1 MKTAVPLLISPFY
14 GDNMIGIELTAVFYG
29 LAAAASWGAGDFS
42 GGVATKRS
50 HVYLVVLL
58 SHIIGIAGLLLLI
71 LLFGEPFPTWRDLFI
86 GAAGGISGAVG
97 VLALYTGLAQ
107 GRMGVV
113 APLTAVITAIVPVLF
128 GLLLEG
134 LPQPHQLAGFVVA
147 MVAVWL
153 ISSDNGDGPVG
164 LRWSDLRLPVVAGL
178 GFGLF
183 FIFIDQV
190 SDNAILWPLIGS
202 RAASILMM
210 FFLVLFSQQRE
221 RPGKTQSGWITL
233 AGLFDAG
240 GNAFFALAT
249 GLGRLDVASVLGA
262 LYPATTVL
270 LARSILDERLSR
282 WQGVGVAAALFAVI
296 LIAT

>member
-1 MKTAVPLLISPFY
+1 M
-14 GDNMIGIELTAVFYG
+14 GIELTAVFFG

-42 GGVATKRS
+42 GGMATKRS

-58 SHIIGIAGLLLLI
+58 SHIVGIAGLLLLI
-71 LLFGEPFPTWRDLFI
+71 LLFGEPFPTWRDVFI
-86 GAAGGISGAVG
+86 GAAAGIAGAVG

-113 APLTAVITAIVPVLF
+113 APLTAVITAIVPVVF
-128 GLLLEG
+128 GLFLEG
-134 LPQPHQLAGFVVA
+134 LAQLHQLAGFAVA
-147 MVAVWL
+147 LFAVWL
-153 ISSDNGDGPVG
+153 ISSDNGDAPAR
-164 LRWSDLRLPVVAGL
+164 LHWADLRLPVVAGL

-190 SDNAILWPLIGS
+190 SDNAILWPLVGA

-210 FFLVLFSQQRE
+210 TVLVLIAGKRE
-221 RPGKTQSGWITL
+221 RPALSLSKRPSSAQFGWMAL
-233 AGLFDAG
+233 AGIFDAG

-249 GLGRLDVASVLGA
+249 SLGRLDVATIISS

-270 LARSILDERLSR
+270 LARFILDERLSR
-282 WQGVGVAAALFAVI
+282 RQGVGVAAALAAVI
-296 LIAT
+296 LIAA

>member
-1 MKTAVPLLISPFY
+1 M
-14 GDNMIGIELTAVFYG
+14 GIELTAVFYG

-58 SHIIGIAGLLLLI
+58 SHIVGLAGLLLLI
-71 LLFGEPFPTWRDLFI
+71 LLFGESFPTWHDLFI
-86 GAAGGISGAVG
+86 GALAGIAGAVG

-128 GLLLEG
+128 GLFLEG
-134 LPQPHQLAGFVVA
+134 LPQLHQLFGFVLA
-147 MVAVWL
+147 LLAVWL
-153 ISSDNGDGPVG
+153 ISSDNGDAPAR
-164 LRWSDLRLPVVAGL
+164 LRWADLRLPVVAGL

-190 SDNAILWPLIGS
+190 SDNAILWPLVGA
-202 RAASILMM
+202 RAASILLMAL
-210 FFLVLFSQQRE
+210 LVFWRGRGE
-221 RPGKTQSGWITL
+221 RPALSLSKRPVLSLSKRPSPSQVGWIAL
-233 AGLFDAG
+233 AGIFDAG
-240 GNAFFALAT
+240 GNAFFALST
-249 GLGRLDVASVLGA
+249 SLGRLDVATIISS

-270 LARSILDERLSR
+270 LARFVLDERLSR
-282 WQGVGVAAALFAVI
+282 RQWLGVAAALVAVI
-296 LIAT
+296 LIAA

>member
-1 MKTAVPLLISPFY
+1 MVGT
-14 GDNMIGIELTAVFYG
+14 ELTAVFYG

-58 SHIIGIAGLLLLI
+58 SHIVGIAGLLLLI
-71 LLFGEPFPTWRDLFI
+71 LLFGEPLPALRDLFI
-86 GAAGGISGAVG
+86 GALGGISGAIG

-128 GLLLEG
+128 GLFLEG
-134 LPQPHQLAGFVVA
+134 LPKLHQLAGFIVA
-147 MVAVWL
+147 MFAVWL
-153 ISSDNGDGPVG
+153 ISSDNGDGPAG
-164 LRWSDLRLPVVAGL
+164 LRWSDLRLPTVAGL

-190 SDNAILWPLIGS
+190 SDNAILWPLVGA

-210 FFLVLFSQQRE
+210 TALVLLSRQRE
-221 RPGKTQSGWITL
+221 RPAGIQLGWIAL
-233 AGLFDAG
+233 AGIFDTS

-249 GLGRLDVASVLGA
+249 SLGRLDVATILSS

-270 LARSILDERLSR
+270 LARFILDERLTR
-282 WQGVGVAAALFAVI
+282 RQGAGVAAALVAVI
-296 LIAT
+296 LIAV

>member
-1 MKTAVPLLISPFY
+1 M
-14 GDNMIGIELTAVFYG
+14 GIELTAVLFG

-58 SHIIGIAGLLLLI
+58 SHIVGIAGLLLLI
-71 LLFGEPFPTWRDLFI
+71 LLFGEPFPTWRDLLI
-86 GAAGGISGAVG
+86 GAMGGISGAIG

-128 GLLLEG
+128 GLFLEG
-134 LPQPHQLAGFVVA
+134 LPQLHQLAGFAVA
-147 MVAVWL
+147 LFAVWL
-153 ISSDNGDGPVG
+153 ISSDNGEGPAG
-164 LRWSDLRLPVVAGL
+164 LRWGDLRLPAVAGL

-183 FIFIDQV
+183 FIFIDHV
-190 SDNAILWPLIGS
+190 SDNAILWPLVGA
-202 RAASILMM
+202 RVASILMM
-210 FFLVLFSQQRE
+210 TILVLISRRWE
-221 RPGKTQSGWITL
+221 RPVRTQLGWIAL
-233 AGLFDAG
+233 AGIFDAG

-249 GLGRLDVASVLGA
+249 SLGRLDVATILSS

-270 LARSILDERLSR
+270 LARFILDERLTR
-282 WQGVGVAAALFAVI
+282 RQGAGVAAALLAVI
-296 LIAT
+296 LIAA

>member
-1 MKTAVPLLISPFY
+1 MFNSHS
-14 GDNMIGIELTAVFYG
+14 LTAVFYG

-58 SHIIGIAGLLLLI
+58 SHIVGIAGLLLLI
-71 LLFGEPFPTWRDLFI
+71 LLFGEPFPTWRDLLI
-86 GAAGGISGAVG
+86 GALGGICGALG

-128 GLLLEG
+128 GLFLEG
-134 LPQPHQLAGFVVA
+134 LPQLHQLAGFA
-147 MVAVWL
+147 AALFAVWL
-153 ISSDNGDGPVG
+153 ISSDNGKGPAG
-164 LRWSDLRLPVVAGL
+164 LRWGDLRLPAAAGL

-190 SDNAILWPLIGS
+190 SDNAILWPLVGA

-210 FFLVLFSQQRE
+210 SILVLISRRRE
-221 RPGKTQSGWITL
+221 RPSEIQLGWIAL
-233 AGLFDAG
+233 AGIFDAG

-249 GLGRLDVASVLGA
+249 SLGRLDVATILSS

-270 LARSILDERLSR
+270 LARFILDERLTR
-282 WQGVGVAAALFAVI
+282 RQGAGVATALLAVI
-296 LIAT
+296 LIAA

>member
-1 MKTAVPLLISPFY
+1 M
-14 GDNMIGIELTAVFYG
+14 GIELTAVLYG

-58 SHIIGIAGLLLLI
+58 SHIVGIVGLLLLI
-71 LLFGEPFPTWRDLFI
+71 LLFGEPFPTWRDILI

-113 APLTAVITAIVPVLF
+113 APLTAVTTAIVPVVF
-128 GLLLEG
+128 GLFLEG
-134 LPQPHQLAGFVVA
+134 FPQLQQMAGFAVA
-147 MVAVWL
+147 LLAVWF
-153 ISSDNGDGPVG
+153 ISSENGEGAAG
-164 LRWSDLRLPVVAGL
+164 LRLQDLKLPLVAGL

-190 SDNAILWPLIGS
+190 SDNAILWPLVGS

-210 FFLVLFSQQRE
+210 LGLVSFARQWE
-221 RPGKTQSGWITL
+221 RPAKTQLGWIAL
-233 AGLFDAG
+233 AGIFDAG

-249 GLGRLDVASVLGA
+249 SVGRLDVATILSS

-270 LARSILDERLSR
+270 LARFILDERLSR
-282 WQGVGVAAALFAVI
+282 RQWLGVAAALAAVI
-296 LIAT
+296 LIAA

>member
-1 MKTAVPLLISPFY
+1 M
-14 GDNMIGIELTAVFYG
+14 NIELTAVFHG

-42 GGVATKRS
+42 GGMATKRN

-58 SHIIGIAGLLLLI
+58 SHIVGITGLLLLI
-71 LLFGEPFPTWRDLFI
+71 LLFGEPFPTWRDVFI
-86 GAAGGISGAVG
+86 GAAAGIAGALG

-113 APLTAVITAIVPVLF
+113 APLTAVITATVPILF
-128 GLLLEG
+128 GLFLEG
-134 LPQPHQLAGFVVA
+134 LPQAHQLAGFA
-147 MVAVWL
+147 IALLAVWL
-153 ISSDNGDGPVG
+153 ISSDNGSGPAR
-164 LRWSDLRLPVVAGL
+164 LRWQDLRLPIAAGL

-183 FIFIDQV
+183 FILIDQV
-190 SDNAILWPLIGS
+190 SDHAILWPLVGS

-210 FFLVLFSQQRE
+210 AVLVFMTRRWE
-221 RPGKTQSGWITL
+221 RPSRQQTGWIIM

-249 GLGRLDVASVLGA
+249 SLGRLDVASILSS

-270 LARSILDERLSR
+270 LARFILDERLSQR
-282 WQGVGVAAALFAVI
+282 QWLGVI
-296 LIAT
+296 TTLIAIVLIAA

>member
-1 MKTAVPLLISPFY
+1 VIL
-14 GDNMIGIELTAVFYG
+14 GIELTAVFYG

-58 SHIIGIAGLLLLI
+58 SHIVGLAGLLLLI
-71 LLFGEPFPTWRDLFI
+71 LLFGESFPTWRDLLI
-86 GAAGGISGAVG
+86 GAAGGIAGAVG

-128 GLLLEG
+128 GLFLEG
-134 LPQPHQLAGFVVA
+134 LPQLRQLVGFVVA
-147 MVAVWL
+147 LFAVWL
-153 ISSDNGDGPVG
+153 ISSDNGDAPTG
-164 LRWSDLRLPVVAGL
+164 LRWADLRLPVVAGL

-190 SDNAILWPLIGS
+190 SDNAILWPLVGA

-210 FFLVLFSQQRE
+210 ALLVLWRGRGE
-221 RPGKTQSGWITL
+221 RPSRTQLGRIAL
-233 AGLFDAG
+233 AGIFDAG

-249 GLGRLDVASVLGA
+249 SLGRLDVASVLSS
-262 LYPATTVL
+262 LYPVTTVL
-270 LARSILDERLSR
+270 LARFILDEHLARR
-282 WQGVGVAAALFAVI
+282 QGIGVAAALVAVL
-296 LIAT
+296 LITA

>member
-1 MKTAVPLLISPFY
+1 M
-14 GDNMIGIELTAVFYG
+14 MGIELTAVFYG

-58 SHIIGIAGLLLLI
+58 SHIVGIAGLLLLI
-71 LLFGEPFPTWRDLFI
+71 LLFGEPFPTWRDLLI

-113 APLTAVITAIVPVLF
+113 APLTAVITAIVPVVF
-128 GLLLEG
+128 GLFLEG
-134 LPQPHQLAGFVVA
+134 LPQLQQLVGFVVA
-147 MVAVWL
+147 LFAVWL
-153 ISSDNGDGPVG
+153 ISGDNGGGPTG
-164 LRWSDLRLPVVAGL
+164 LRWRNLRLPTVAGL

-190 SDNAILWPLIGS
+190 SDNAILWPLVGA

-210 FFLVLFSQQRE
+210 ALLVFLTRRRGRLTGIQL
-221 RPGKTQSGWITL
+221 GWIAL

-249 GLGRLDVASVLGA
+249 SLGRLDIASILSS

-270 LARSILDERLSR
+270 LARFILDERLAR
-282 WQGVGVAAALFAVI
+282 RQWLGVLAALVAVI
-296 LIAT
+296 LIAA